1 MTRVTN
7 ISREMV
13 LKIPIDAPII
23 SIGDRYSQFTD
34 IPNHENRPVLR
45 VNFFTGDHASP
56 DMAEHTLNEE
66 HAEKILAFV
75 KENLDKEVIYVQCG
89 EGRIRSYTV
98 CDALSYAFIEEG
110 VIHDHELATIK
121 TGIIDRHTAHGLIK
135 VARRHEE

>member
-23 SIGDRYSQFTD
+23 SIGDRYSQFTN

-56 DMAEHTLNEE
+56 DVANHILNDEQ
-66 HAEKILAFV
+66 AEKILTFV

-98 CDALSYAFIEEG
+98 CDALSYALIEQD
-110 VIHDHELATIK
+110 VIHDHELASIK
-121 TGIIDRHTAHGLIK
+121 TGIIDRHTARTLIE
-135 VARRHEE
+135 VARRDEE